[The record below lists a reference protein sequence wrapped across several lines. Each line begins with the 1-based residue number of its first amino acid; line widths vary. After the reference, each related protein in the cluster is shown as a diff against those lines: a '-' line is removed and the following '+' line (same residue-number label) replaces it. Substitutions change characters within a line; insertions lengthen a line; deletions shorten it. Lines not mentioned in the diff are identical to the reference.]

1 MVVSIEIKNN
11 ILEIKKTNPKGYRK
25 CQRIHI
31 YLYIFLSIIIEYSFW
46 KDIKI
51 SELLIFENIAIIS
64 FYQIMLIFPVLGSY
78 FYYISRFF
86 NEYIYVNKEKM
97 ILLFK
102 NKESIKDKIEI
113 DIKDIKKIYKKVRN
127 ELFVRL
133 KRGVSDEEFMPIKI
147 ETRDRIVSWGMG
159 IEDNSDIEKI
169 INTLNDFIKT
179 KV

>member
-25 CQRIHI
+25 CQNIHI

-46 KDIKI
+46 KDIKTEI
-51 SELLIFENIAIIS
+51 FIFENISIIL
-64 FYQIMLIFPVLGSY
+64 FYQIILFLPVLGSY
-78 FYYISRFF
+78 FRQITRFF
-86 NEYIYVNKEKM
+86 DEYIYANDEKM
-97 ILLFK
+97 VLIFK
-102 NKESIKDKIEI
+102 NKKSLKDKIEI
-113 DIKDIKKIYKKVRN
+113 NTKDIKKIYKKVRN

-159 IEDNSDIEKI
+159 IEDSSDIEKI
-169 INTLNDFIKT
+169 INTLNTFIKA
-179 KV
+179 KA